1 MIQGLTIFSV
11 IALSNMYNLSDPR
24 LAQILVKGDL
34 MVPDDDGRI
43 MTRSRAKL
51 RKLSIVYLFQ
61 RYSLIPM

>member
-1 MIQGLTIFSV
+1 
-11 IALSNMYNLSDPR
+11 MYNLSDPR
-24 LAQILVKGDL
+24 LGQILVKGDL

-51 RKLSIVYLFQ
+51 RKLFIFYLFQ